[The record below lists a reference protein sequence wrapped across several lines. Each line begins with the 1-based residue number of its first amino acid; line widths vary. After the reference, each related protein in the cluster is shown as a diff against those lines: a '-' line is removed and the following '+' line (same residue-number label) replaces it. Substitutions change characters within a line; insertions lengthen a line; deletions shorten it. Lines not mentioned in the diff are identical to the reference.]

1 MEKRNSAFLNK
12 EQEIRYQE
20 HIFTVFIY
28 LVD

>member
-1 MEKRNSAFLNK
+1 MEKNSAFLNK

-28 LVD
+28 LVG